1 MPLPPGGLIGLG
13 WVSGVVLRGIESTV
27 PVDFGSGC
35 WRDSATRISR
45 LDSPSSAFPGTPGAR
60 PSDERETGQ
69 RIGRPRISRRLVSA
83 LEKIVKFG
91 GFDLIIVTLGD
102 RNMNQFYYDAV
113 TKMEQMGVDDEY
125 IQGWQCG
132 FLQNPKR
139 EEQRLTD
146 AYEAGYSDG
155 EEKSTD
161 NFGNW
166 AQG

>member
-1 MPLPPGGLIGLG
+1 M
-13 WVSGVVLRGIESTV
+13 T
-27 PVDFGSGC
+27 
-35 WRDSATRISR
+35 
-45 LDSPSSAFPGTPGAR
+45 
-60 PSDERETGQ
+60 
-69 RIGRPRISRRLVSA
+69 SRRLGRA
-83 LEKIVKFG
+83 LEKIVELG
-91 GFDLIIVTLGD
+91 GFDLIIVMLGD

-155 EEKSTD
+155 EEKNTD

-166 AQG
+166 AKA